1 MKRLIPVILCCAMLL
16 AACGSSNTASSAAE
30 SESTPAVTSEAAS
43 EEAASEEASSEE
55 TIGEGDSET
64 EIVVSD
70 EANTANLDAA
80 VAAIEAVNPI
90 ANPRALDDFSVE
102 NELMLTMDNLV
113 GYKGDVTNDQADCG
127 LVFVAQAKDG
137 QVDAVKAELEAYKE
151 SLSANDLYAEFAD
164 KIALAKDARI
174 VTNGNYVAIVIAGI
188 ANPDYTA
195 IDTALETAL
204 NF

>member
-1 MKRLIPVILCCAMLL
+1 MKRLIPVILCCTMLL

-30 SESTPAVTSEAAS
+30 SESTSAVTSEAAS
-43 EEAASEEASSEE
+43 EAASSEE

-137 QVDAVKAELEAYKE
+137 KVDAVKAELEAYKE

-164 KIALAKDARI
+164 KIALAKDTRI

>member
-1 MKRLIPVILCCAMLL
+1 MKKLLPVVLCAALLL
-16 AACGSSNTASSAAE
+16 AGCGNSASSDSTSA
-30 SESTPAVTSEAAS
+30 SESTSSVSSEAT
-43 EEAASEEASSEE
+43 SSEE
-55 TIGEGDSET
+55 TSEAVSESTDAAT
-64 EIVVSD
+64 E
-70 EANTANLDAA
+70 EAQTANLESA
-80 VAAIEAVNPI
+80 VAAIEEINPI

-113 GYKGDVTNDQADCG
+113 AYKGDVTNDQADCG

-137 QVDAVKAELEAYKE
+137 KVADVEAELQAYKE
-151 SLSANDLYAEFAD
+151 SLSANDMYAEFAD

-174 VTNGNYVAIVIAGI
+174 KTNGNYVAIVIASIGTG
-188 ANPDYTA
+188 DYAA